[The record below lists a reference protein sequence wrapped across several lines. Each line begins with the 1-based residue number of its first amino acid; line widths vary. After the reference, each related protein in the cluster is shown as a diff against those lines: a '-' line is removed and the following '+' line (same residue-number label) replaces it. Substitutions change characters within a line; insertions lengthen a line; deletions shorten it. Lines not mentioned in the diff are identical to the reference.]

1 MAMDISLFLCI
12 GNVTMDTYLL
22 VGVLGDVSPVD
33 VEDLVALVEARDAHV
48 GRGVGRH
55 AGHDDGH
62 PLVST
67 SL

>member
-1 MAMDISLFLCI
+1 
-12 GNVTMDTYLL
+12 MDTYLFMC
-22 VGVLGDVSPVD
+22 VLGDVSPVD

-48 GRGVGRH
+48 GGSVGRH